1 MSDKPQ
7 DWDRTR
13 DEIISG
19 EYVLGVLSEEDRR
32 RVEARMAG
40 DPKFANQ
47 VRRWQANLADFNE
60 DYRDVRPS
68 PELYKKIET
77 RLFGMP
83 QQGEQGGLL
92 QAVWS
97 SVFLWRTLTAVAII
111 AGVSV
116 TVADRVTPPVGP
128 TVKPLVA
135 ELTAMDTPMSLIASY
150 DTASGRLSIT
160 PAALKQEKPKSLQL
174 WLITEDKQAHS
185 LGILP
190 DGTGA
195 INVPSAMRKEL
206 GPDKTIAIS
215 VEPFGGAPDGKPT
228 GPVIAMGKTRAL

>member
-83 QQGEQGGLL
+83 QQGEPGGLL

-135 ELTAMDTPMSLIASY
+135 ELTGMDTPMSLIASY

-160 PAALKQEKPKSLQL
+160 PAALKQEQPKSLQL
-174 WLITEDKQAHS
+174 WLITDDKQPHS
-185 LGILP
+185 LGLLP